1 MNSTTKNAEET
12 KKRQE
17 HTLRT
22 IARLQNMEQD
32 LYRQLSQDY
41 KSGKFTTTT
50 PAKHCA
56 NENQQC
62 ICPKGSTV
70 EYGVGNTWRD
80 KSCPENGMIGCNNKV
95 FGDPAVGKRKACR
108 IKASSV
114 QDMDKIKSMVD
125 RINELSQTRIN
136 LFESLKNDYEDK
148 QDLVKGTHENLV
160 KQYTNAKIVEHKMN
174 NTKQHMKAIQ
184 QDNYNKLRMVQ
195 INQYSSDKYYAY
207 SKLFKLFVVIMIP
220 IVIIGSISKSNI
232 IPDRHMSRESI
243 NDLLLLILL
252 VIICLGLYFIL
263 QKYSDISSRN
273 NMNFQEYDWNFD
285 PKSQPGV
292 IAYDEEELDL
302 FKKNVKT
309 QIEDQDNKYRLNK
322 KKKTDSGFHPLQ
334 DIDSGINQV
343 GHYGSV
349 GLHKLGGL
357 ASSGLHGLDSMGNS
371 LINSL

>member
-1 MNSTTKNAEET
+1 
-12 KKRQE
+12 
-17 HTLRT
+17 
-22 IARLQNMEQD
+22 
-32 LYRQLSQDY
+32 
-41 KSGKFTTTT
+41 
-50 PAKHCA
+50 
-56 NENQQC
+56 
-62 ICPKGSTV
+62 
-70 EYGVGNTWRD
+70 
-80 KSCPENGMIGCNNKV
+80 
-95 FGDPAVGKRKACR
+95 
-108 IKASSV
+108 
-114 QDMDKIKSMVD
+114 
-125 RINELSQTRIN
+125 
-136 LFESLKNDYEDK
+136 
-148 QDLVKGTHENLV
+148 
-160 KQYTNAKIVEHKMN
+160 
-174 NTKQHMKAIQ
+174 
-184 QDNYNKLRMVQ
+184 
-195 INQYSSDKYYAY
+195 NQYSSDRYYAY

-232 IPDRHMSRESI
+232 IPDRYMSRESI

-273 NMNFQEYDWNFD
+273 KMNFQEYDWNFD

-309 QIEDQDNKYRLNK
+309 QLDDQDNKYRLNK
-322 KKKTDSGFHPLQ
+322 KKKPESGFHPLQ

-349 GLHKLGGL
+349 GLKKLGGL